1 MLERLRFPIRFKIL
15 VALLL
20 VITAVVSIIT
30 FTMANLF
37 HTDKSAYIHDL
48 TSEMA
53 MHTASETRSLLVGYQ
68 ERLQVFTRLMLE
80 KELARNQKTK
90 LLTQLFEDFRE
101 FVAITLYVNGEE
113 LATVYDAKALEA
125 AGQTKDSL
133 LAHRRQHPLPFD
145 LIKDRGIYITN
156 STLSKRL
163 PTLTLAIPN
172 AAYDNEDSHTV
183 TAAVIR
189 IDGLQRLAARS
200 QVFTTFIVD
209 AEGIPLAHTDSRK
222 VIQRTPVGWIS
233 GLASLEESQSHG
245 TTLEYD
251 QDGTQMVGGLAGVE
265 ASGLLAGVEIPSSAA
280 YLAARE
286 LLNNLIIVALV
297 LLIISVIL
305 SMFGSR
311 LITRPLERL
320 YNATKVVAKGKF
332 DIQLSSSSRDEI
344 SDLAQSFNQM
354 ASGLDSR
361 EKALKG
367 AQAALVQSEKMAA
380 FGQLGAGIAHEI
392 KNPLAGIL
400 GLTQLSMRKMDQES
414 PIHKNLT
421 IIEKETNRCTAII
434 KNLLKFARQEKVS
447 LEPVEINGVAEDAM
461 AIVEHQLQMHK
472 VKLTHD
478 LAPDLPLISGNANQ
492 IQQVLINLMIN
503 AQQAMQGESGEVT
516 ITTSNHNSGMVD
528 ICVKDTGPGIP
539 EEIQAKI
546 FEPFFTTKEV
556 GKGTGL
562 GLSVSYGIIKEH
574 KGDIRVQS
582 APGEGTEFRISLP
595 MAGLKMACPKCKQPF
610 NLRRDNI
617 GRATKCKKCGSV
629 FKVKKQER

>member
-1 MLERLRFPIRFKIL
+1 MLEKIRFPIRFKIL

-20 VITAVVSIIT
+20 LITVVVSIIT

-37 HTDKSAYIHDL
+37 HADKSAYIHDL
-48 TSEMA
+48 SAEMA
-53 MHTASETRSLLVGYQ
+53 MHTASETRALLAGYQ

-80 KELARNQKTK
+80 KELAADQKTG
-90 LLTQLFEDFRE
+90 LLKQLFEDFQE
-101 FVAITLYVNGEE
+101 FVAITLYVDGEE
-113 LATVYDAKALEA
+113 MATVYDARSLES
-125 AGQTKDSL
+125 AGLTKDTLVSQ
-133 LAHRRQHPLPFD
+133 RNQHPLPFD
-145 LIKDRGIYITN
+145 RIKDMAIYVAN
-156 STLSKRL
+156 STLTRRL
-163 PTLTLAIPN
+163 PTLTLAIPQR
-172 AAYDNEDSHTV
+172 AKMDDHSQV
-183 TAAVIR
+183 VIAAVIR
-189 IDGLQRLAARS
+189 IDGLQRLATRS

-209 AEGIPLAHTDSRK
+209 ENGIPLAHTD
-222 VIQRTPVGWIS
+222 IQRVVQQIPVEWIF
-233 GLASLEESQSHG
+233 GFAGFGEHQSHG
-245 TTLEYD
+245 TTLEFR
-251 QDGTQMVGGLAGVE
+251 QREVQMVGGLAQVE
-265 ASGLLAGVEIPSSAA
+265 SSGLLAGVEIPGSAA
-280 YLAARE
+280 YLATRE

-332 DIQLSSSSRDEI
+332 DIQLNASSRDEI

-414 PIHKNLT
+414 PIYKNLK

-447 LEPVEINGVAEDAM
+447 LEPVQINTVAGDAM
-461 AIVEHQLQMHK
+461 AIVEHQLEMHK

-503 AQQAMQGESGEVT
+503 AQQAMKGSGEVS
-516 ITTSNHNSGMVD
+516 ITTSNGNSGMVE
-528 ICVKDTGPGIP
+528 ICVKDNGPGIP
-539 EEIQAKI
+539 EEIQSKI

-574 KGDIRVQS
+574 KGDIRVS
-582 APGEGTEFRISLP
+582 SVMGEGTEFRISLP
-595 MAGLKMACPKCKQPF
+595 VVELKIACPKCNQPF
-610 NLRRDNI
+610 NFRPDKI
-617 GRATKCKKCGSV
+617 GRSAKCKKCGNV
-629 FKVKKQER
+629 FKLKKQER

>member
-1 MLERLRFPIRFKIL
+1 
-15 VALLL
+15 V
-20 VITAVVSIIT
+20 VVSIIT
-30 FTMANLF
+30 FAMANLF

-48 TSEMA
+48 TAEMA
-53 MHTASETRSLLVGYQ
+53 MHTASETRAMLTGYQ

-80 KELARNQKTK
+80 KGLVGDQKTG
-90 LLTQLFEDFRE
+90 LLKQLFEDFQE

-113 LATVYDAKALEA
+113 LATVYDARSLEA
-125 AGQTKDSL
+125 AGLTKDSL
-133 LAHRRQHPLPFD
+133 VSQRSQRPLPFD
-145 LIKDRGIYITN
+145 RIKDQQVYVAN
-156 STLSKRL
+156 STLTRRL
-163 PTLTLAIPN
+163 PTLTLAIPH
-172 AAYDNEDSHTV
+172 AAKMEDDTHV
-183 TAAVIR
+183 VIAAVIR
-189 IDGLQRLAARS
+189 TDGLQRLAARS
-200 QVFTTFIVD
+200 QVFTTFIID
-209 AEGIPLAHTDSRK
+209 DNGIPLAHTD
-222 VIQRTPVGWIS
+222 IQRVIYKTPVEWVFGFA
-233 GLASLEESQSHG
+233 GFGKHQSHG
-245 TTLEYD
+245 TTLEYNQTD
-251 QDGTQMVGGLAGVE
+251 IPMVGGLAQVE
-265 ASGLLAGVEIPSSAA
+265 SSQLLAGVEIPRSAA
-280 YLAARE
+280 YLATRE

-320 YNATKVVAKGKF
+320 FEATKIVATGKF
-332 DIQLSSSSRDEI
+332 DIQLSASSRDEI

-400 GLTQLSMRKMDQES
+400 GMTQLAIRKMDEEN
-414 PIHKNLT
+414 PLFKNLS

-447 LEPVEINGVAEDAM
+447 LEPVEINSVAEDAM

-472 VKLTHD
+472 IKLTQD
-478 LAPDLPLISGNANQ
+478 LAPDLPLISGNGNQ

-503 AQQAMQGESGEVT
+503 AQQAMQSSGEVT
-516 ITTSNHNSGMVD
+516 ITTSNHNSKMVD

-539 EEIQAKI
+539 EDIQAKI

-574 KGDIRVQS
+574 KGDIHVDS

-595 MAGLKMACPKCKQPF
+595 VAGLKMACPKCKQPF
-610 NLRRDNI
+610 NFRPDKI
-617 GRATKCKKCGSV
+617 GRSAKCKKCGNV
-629 FKVKKQER
+629 FNLEKQER

>member
-1 MLERLRFPIRFKIL
+1 MLDKIRFPIRFKIL
-15 VALLL
+15 ISLL
-20 VITAVVSIIT
+20 VVITVVVGIIT

-48 TSEMA
+48 SAEMA
-53 MHTASETRSLLVGYQ
+53 MHTASETSAMLTGYQ

-80 KELARNQKTK
+80 KKLAADQKTG
-90 LLTQLFEDFRE
+90 LLKQLFEDFHE

-113 LATVYDAKALEA
+113 LATVYDARSLEA
-125 AGQTKDSL
+125 AGLTKAKLVSQ
-133 LAHRRQHPLPFD
+133 RNQRPLPFD
-145 LIKDRGIYITN
+145 RIRDKTIYVAN
-156 STLSKRL
+156 STLSRRL
-163 PTLTLAIPN
+163 PTLTLAIPHR
-172 AAYDNEDSHTV
+172 AQMEDDSHV
-183 TAAVIR
+183 VVAAIIR
-189 IDGLQRLAARS
+189 IDGLQRLATRS

-209 AEGIPLAHTDSRK
+209 DNGIPLAHSDIRR
-222 VIQRTPVGWIS
+222 VIRQTPVEWIF
-233 GLASLEESQSHG
+233 GFAGFGQGQSHG
-245 TTLEYD
+245 TTLEYYNQRGD
-251 QDGTQMVGGLAGVE
+251 QMVGGLARVE
-265 ASGLLAGVEIPSSAA
+265 SSGLMAGVEIPRSAA
-280 YLAARE
+280 YLATRE
-286 LLNNLIIVALV
+286 LLNNLIIVALI

-305 SMFGSR
+305 SMSGSL
-311 LITRPLERL
+311 LITRPIERL

-332 DIQLSSSSRDEI
+332 DIQLSASSRDEI

-400 GLTQLSMRKMDQES
+400 GLTQLSMRKMDKEN
-414 PIHKNLT
+414 PLYKNLT

-447 LEPVEINGVAEDAM
+447 LEPVEINSVAEDAM
-461 AIVEHQLQMHK
+461 AIVEHQLEMHK
-472 VKLTHD
+472 VKLIHE
-478 LAPDLPLISGNANQ
+478 LAPDLPLVSGNANQ

-503 AQQAMQGESGEVT
+503 AQQAMQGSGEVSV
-516 ITTSNHNSGMVD
+516 TTSNGNSDMVE
-528 ICVKDTGPGIP
+528 ISVKDNGPGIP
-539 EEIQAKI
+539 EDIQAKI

-574 KGDIRVQS
+574 KGDIRVIS
-582 APGEGTEFRISLP
+582 APDEGTEFRISLP
-595 MAGLKMACPKCKQPF
+595 VADGK
-610 NLRRDNI
+610 
-617 GRATKCKKCGSV
+617 
-629 FKVKKQER
+629 

>member
-1 MLERLRFPIRFKIL
+1 MLEKIRFPIRFKIL

-20 VITAVVSIIT
+20 VITAVVSVIT

-48 TSEMA
+48 TAEMA
-53 MHTASETRSLLVGYQ
+53 MHTASETQAMLTGYQ

-80 KELARNQKTK
+80 KELAADQKTG
-90 LLTQLFEDFRE
+90 LLKQLFEDFQE
-101 FVAITLYVNGEE
+101 FVAITLYVDGEE
-113 LATVYDAKALEA
+113 MATVYDARSLEA
-125 AGQTKDSL
+125 AGLTKDKLVSQ
-133 LAHRRQHPLPFD
+133 RNQQPLPFER
-145 LIKDRGIYITN
+145 IKDQTIYVAN
-156 STLSKRL
+156 STLTRRL
-163 PTLTLAIPN
+163 PTLTLAIPHRAETDGDRQVVV
-172 AAYDNEDSHTV
+172 AAI
-183 TAAVIR
+183 IR
-189 IDGLQRLAARS
+189 IDGLQRLATRS

-209 AEGIPLAHTDSRK
+209 ENGIPLAHTDIQR
-222 VIQRTPVGWIS
+222 VIQQTPVEWIF
-233 GLASLEESQSHG
+233 GFAGFGEHQSHG
-245 TTLEYD
+245 TTLEFN
-251 QDGTQMVGGLAGVE
+251 QGAAQMVGGLAQVDS
-265 ASGLLAGVEIPSSAA
+265 SGLFAGVEIPASAA

-286 LLNNLIIVALV
+286 LLNNLIIVALI

-320 YNATKVVAKGKF
+320 YNATKVVARGKF
-332 DIQLSSSSRDEI
+332 DIQLNASSRDEI

-367 AQAALVQSEKMAA
+367 AQAALVQSEKMSA

-414 PIHKNLT
+414 PIYKNLT

-447 LEPVEINGVAEDAM
+447 LEPVQINSVVEDAM
-461 AIVEHQLQMHK
+461 AIVEHQLEMHK
-472 VKLTHD
+472 VKLSHD
-478 LAPDLPLISGNANQ
+478 LAADLPLISGNANQ

-503 AQQAMQGESGEVT
+503 AQQAMQGPGEVS
-516 ITTSNHNSGMVD
+516 ITTSNGNSGKVE
-528 ICVKDTGPGIP
+528 IRVKDNGPGIP
-539 EEIQAKI
+539 EGIQAKI

-574 KGDIRVQS
+574 RGDIRVKS
-582 APGEGTEFRISLP
+582 ALGEGTEFKISLP
-595 MAGLKMACPKCKQPF
+595 VAGLKTACPKCKQPF
-610 NLRRDNI
+610 HYNPDGV
-617 GRATKCKKCGSV
+617 GRSAKCKACGHE
-629 FKVKKQER
+629 FILKEQER

>member
-1 MLERLRFPIRFKIL
+1 MLEKIRFPIRFKIL

-30 FTMANLF
+30 FTMANMF
-37 HTDKSAYIHDL
+37 HTDKSAYLHDL
-48 TSEMA
+48 TAEMA
-53 MHTASETRSLLVGYQ
+53 MHTASETRVILTGYQ

-80 KELARNQKTK
+80 KELAGDQKTG
-90 LLTQLFEDFRE
+90 LLKQLFEDFQE
-101 FVAITLYVNGEE
+101 FVAITVYVNGEE
-113 LATVYDAKALEA
+113 LATVYDARVLET
-125 AGQTKDSL
+125 AGLTKESL
-133 LAHRRQHPLPFD
+133 ISQRHQRPLPFD
-145 LIKDRGIYITN
+145 RIKDQQIYVAN
-156 STLSKRL
+156 STLTRRL
-163 PTLTLAIPN
+163 PTLTLAISH
-172 AAYDNEDSHTV
+172 AAIMDNDSHV
-183 TAAVIR
+183 VIAAVIQ
-189 IDGLQRLAARS
+189 IDSLQRLATRS

-209 AEGIPLAHTDSRK
+209 DNGIPLAHTDIHRVTHK
-222 VIQRTPVGWIS
+222 TPVEWVFGFA
-233 GLASLEESQSHG
+233 GFGQQQSHG
-245 TTLEYD
+245 TTLEYNQSD
-251 QDGTQMVGGLAGVE
+251 IPMVGGLAQVE
-265 ASGLLAGVEIPSSAA
+265 SSQLLAGVEIPRSAA

-305 SMFGSR
+305 SLFGSR

-320 YNATKVVAKGKF
+320 FEATKIVATGKF
-332 DIQLSSSSRDEI
+332 DIQLSASSRDEI
-344 SDLAQSFNQM
+344 SDLARSFNQM

-367 AQAALVQSEKMAA
+367 AQVALVQSEKMAA

-400 GLTQLSMRKMDQES
+400 GMAQLAIRKMDEED
-414 PIHKNLT
+414 PLYKNLT

-447 LEPVEINGVAEDAM
+447 LEPVEINSVAEDAM

-472 VKLTHD
+472 IKLTHD
-478 LAPDLPLISGNANQ
+478 LAPDLPLISGNGNQ

-503 AQQAMQGESGEVT
+503 AQQAMQNSGEVS
-516 ITTSNHNSGMVD
+516 ITTSNHNLETVD
-528 ICVKDTGPGIP
+528 ICVQDTGPGIP

-574 KGDIRVQS
+574 NGDIHVKS
-582 APGEGTEFRISLP
+582 APGKGTEFKISLP
-595 MAGLKMACPKCKQPF
+595 VAGLKMACPKCQQPF
-610 NLRRDNI
+610 NFRPDKI
-617 GRATKCKKCGSV
+617 GRSAKCKKCGNV
-629 FKVKKQER
+629 FNLEKQER

>member
-1 MLERLRFPIRFKIL
+1 MLEKIRFPIRFKIL

-20 VITAVVSIIT
+20 VITVVVSIIT

-48 TSEMA
+48 SAEMA
-53 MHTASETRSLLVGYQ
+53 MHTASETRAMLAGYQ

-80 KELARNQKTK
+80 KDLAADQKTG
-90 LLTQLFEDFRE
+90 LLKQLFEDFHE
-101 FVAITLYVNGEE
+101 FVAITLYVDAEE
-113 LATVYDAKALEA
+113 IATVYDARSLEA
-125 AGQTKDSL
+125 AGLTKEKL
-133 LAHRRQHPLPFD
+133 MAHRDQNPLPFD
-145 LIKDRGIYITN
+145 RIKDQEIFVAN
-156 STLSKRL
+156 STLTRRL
-163 PTLTLAIPN
+163 PTLTLAIPH
-172 AAYDNEDSHTV
+172 AAKMEDNSHV
-183 TAAVIR
+183 VIAAIIR
-189 IDGLQRLAARS
+189 IDGLQRLATRS

-209 AEGIPLAHTDSRK
+209 QDGIPLAHTD
-222 VIQRTPVGWIS
+222 IQRVIMHTPVDWIF
-233 GLASLEESQSHG
+233 GFPGFGEHQSHG
-245 TTLEYD
+245 TTLEFSKHNEP
-251 QDGTQMVGGLAGVE
+251 MVGGLAQVE
-265 ASGLLAGVEIPSSAA
+265 SSGLLAGVEIPRSAA
-280 YLAARE
+280 YLATRE
-286 LLNNLIIVALV
+286 LLNNLIIVALI

-332 DIQLSSSSRDEI
+332 DIQLSASSRDEI

-400 GLTQLSMRKMDQES
+400 GLTQLSMRKMDEEN
-414 PIHKNLT
+414 PIYKNLT

-447 LEPVEINGVAEDAM
+447 FEPVQINSVAEDAM
-461 AIVEHQLQMHK
+461 AIVEHQLEMHK

-503 AQQAMQGESGEVT
+503 AQQAMDGSGKVS
-516 ITTSNHNSGMVD
+516 IITSNGNSRKVE
-528 ICVKDTGPGIP
+528 IRVKDDGPGIP
-539 EEIQAKI
+539 EDIQAKI

-574 KGDIRVQS
+574 RGEIRVTS
-582 APGEGTEFRISLP
+582 ALGEGTEFKISLP
-595 MAGLKMACPKCKQPF
+595 VAGLKTSCPKCKQPYSI
-610 NLRRDNI
+610 NPDKVDRSV
-617 GRATKCKKCGSV
+617 KCKKCGNV
-629 FKVKKQER
+629 FKVK